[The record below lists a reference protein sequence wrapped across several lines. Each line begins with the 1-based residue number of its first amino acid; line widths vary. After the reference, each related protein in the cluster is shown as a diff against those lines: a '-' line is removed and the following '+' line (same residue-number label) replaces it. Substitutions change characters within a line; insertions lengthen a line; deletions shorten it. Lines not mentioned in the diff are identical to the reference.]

1 MTVRALVRV
10 WAGILLAMALL
21 PAAAASSPAVAP
33 PKSRG
38 VIAFVG
44 DPERNAD
51 IYVVKAG
58 GKGVHNLSGNK
69 RSNDG
74 SLTWSS
80 DGRKILFLR
89 AKLEGAGYSAHHDLY
104 VMNADGSHQRRLLR
118 HKPGG
123 FFSEE
128 LIDSPTWSPDGRRIA
143 FVSNR
148 RKAFALEIYLI
159 NADGRGLRNLT
170 RGRGGSDSLPAWSPD
185 GRKIAFVGW
194 RGLEMGLY
202 VMNADG
208 SHERQL
214 IKAGPQVPSLAWSPD
229 GRKILFEQFDKNGPR
244 DDLYVIDAN
253 GGGLR
258 NLTRNPAV
266 EEYGPAWSPD
276 GRKIAFAR
284 WPKAPALRGIYVMK
298 ADGSG
303 LRRLTRKYDLDPA
316 WSPDGRKIAFL
327 RTSQPGYGYNEIYVM
342 KADGSGLRRLTH
354 TGVDKAELAWQPMP
368 RK

>member
-1 MTVRALVRV
+1 MNVRTLVWV
-10 WAGILLAMALL
+10 WGGILLATALL
-21 PAAAASSPAVAP
+21 AAAAASSAAAAS

-44 DPERNAD
+44 DSAFNAN

-58 GKGVHNLSGNK
+58 GQGQGVRNLSRNK
-69 RSNDG
+69 RSNDR
-74 SLTWSS
+74 SVAWSP

-89 AKLEGAGYSAHHDLY
+89 AKLEGVGYSAARDLY
-104 VMNADGSHQRRLLR
+104 VMDADGSHQRRLLP

-128 LIDSPTWSPDGRRIA
+128 LIGSPTWSPDGRRIA

-148 RKAFALEIYLI
+148 RKGLDFEIYLI
-159 NADGRGLRNLT
+159 NADGSGLRNLT
-170 RGRGGSDSLPAWSPD
+170 KGRGGSDSLPAWSPD

-194 RGLEMGLY
+194 RDLEMGLH

-229 GRKILFEQFDKNGPR
+229 GRKVLFEQFDKNGPR
-244 DDLYVIDAN
+244 SDLYVINAN

-258 NLTRNPAV
+258 NLTRNPAI
-266 EEYGPAWSPD
+266 EEYDPAWSPD

-284 WPKAPALRGIYVMK
+284 WPKAPALRGIYLMK

-303 LRRLTRKYDLDPA
+303 LRRLTRSYDLNPA

-327 RTSQPGYGYNEIYVM
+327 RTSQAGYDEIYLM

-354 TGVDKAELAWQPMP
+354 MEVDKAELAWQPMP
-368 RK
+368 QK

>member
-1 MTVRALVRV
+1 MNVRTLVWV
-10 WAGILLAMALL
+10 WGGILLATALL
-21 PAAAASSPAVAP
+21 AAAAASSAAAAS

-44 DPERNAD
+44 DSEFNAN

-58 GKGVHNLSGNK
+58 GQGVRNLSRNK
-69 RSNDG
+69 RSNDR
-74 SLTWSS
+74 SVAWSP

-89 AKLEGAGYSAHHDLY
+89 AKLEGVGYSAARDLY
-104 VMNADGSHQRRLLR
+104 VMDADGSHQRRLLR

-128 LIDSPTWSPDGRRIA
+128 LIGSPTWSPDGRRIA

-148 RKAFALEIYLI
+148 RKGFDFEIYLI
-159 NADGRGLRNLT
+159 NADGSGLRNLT
-170 RGRGGSDSLPAWSPD
+170 KGRGGSDSLPAWSPD

-194 RGLEMGLY
+194 RDLEMGLH

-229 GRKILFEQFDKNGPR
+229 GRKILLEQFDKNGPR
-244 DDLYVIDAN
+244 SDLYVIDAN

-284 WPKAPALRGIYVMK
+284 WPKAPALRGIYLMK

-303 LRRLTRKYDLDPA
+303 LQRLTRSYDFDPA

-327 RTSQPGYGYNEIYVM
+327 RAFQASYDEIYLM

-354 TGVDKAELAWQPMP
+354 TKLDKAALAWQPVP